1 MAGDTYDTGRALDY
15 SRDRHRRLSEGD
27 EGKQKTR
34 MREAMNFVLLL
45 SETMDERKLRATRPK
60 LGN

>member
-1 MAGDTYDTGRALDY
+1 MVGNTYDTGRAFDY
-15 SRDRHRRLSEGD
+15 SRDRHRRLSDGD
-27 EGKQKTR
+27 EGKQKAR
-34 MREAMNFVLLL
+34 MREAMDFVLLL